1 MSSPEEIEKYTRMP
15 GDVPPDD
22 GDLAA
27 RFLRLACLSYGG
39 DDRRYHAEARALLA
53 AHEDIATANIFA
65 MAAAGEHN
73 FVERVRFLLA
83 HGVSAEAQ
91 SGHPG
96 MQGRSPYELAVR
108 AGNTEIAELLRAA
121 GAQPTALDGP
131 AELAAACLR
140 ADRAAATALAA
151 ADPTIVSV
159 AEQQHGP
166 LQRAAELGRLPAVEL
181 MVDLGFDVNA
191 RNDTTALHEAVATG
205 DLPLV
210 RALIG
215 VGADP

>member
-1 MSSPEEIEKYTRMP
+1 ELRYEYGLGRAVAGPWAKRLGPLATPIDSAIAL
-15 GDVPPDD
+15 
-22 GDLAA
+22 DLQWAA
-27 RFLRLACLSYGG
+27 
-39 DDRRYHAEARALLA
+39 
-53 AHEDIATANIFA
+53 
-65 MAAAGEHN
+65 EHN

-159 AEQQHGP
+159 AEQPHGP
-166 LQRAAELGRLPAVEL
+166 LQRAAELG
-181 MVDLGFDVNA
+181 
-191 RNDTTALHEAVATG
+191 
-205 DLPLV
+205 
-210 RALIG
+210 
-215 VGADP
+215 